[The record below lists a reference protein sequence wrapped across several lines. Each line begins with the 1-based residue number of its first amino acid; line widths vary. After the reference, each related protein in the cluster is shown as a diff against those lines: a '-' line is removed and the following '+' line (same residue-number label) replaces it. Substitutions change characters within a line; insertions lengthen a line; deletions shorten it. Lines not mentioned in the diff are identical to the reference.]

1 MLWRAL
7 GHVKNGFY
15 IDVGAQD
22 PLIDS
27 VSKTFYDQGWRGI
40 HVEAAHAYAN
50 RLRSA
55 RPDELVVHAA
65 VGKRHGTMA
74 FYEFPDTGLSTGDKS
89 IAQEHRSKGFRC
101 EETRVPCI
109 TLTDVFA
116 DAGEREVH
124 WLKIDVEGME
134 ADVLAG
140 WGKAPH
146 RPWIMVVES
155 TYPNSQICTHEAWEA
170 KLLKRGY
177 EFAYFDGLSRYYV
190 SHAHAEL
197 AQRFGSPPNC
207 FDDFHLAIST
217 PYSAL
222 ANQLLHK
229 NAHEHVVEVTAV
241 RERAAQELA
250 NIMGRLS
257 VVENESAQRERR
269 AEESARLASERK
281 QRLAQVEQEATRR
294 EQHIAQLIQHVA
306 EQERR
311 AAEQLSTLQARG
323 AQERMELQQAAFAE
337 VERMRLHAAEQ
348 ERWAAEQLF
357 ALDAKGAQ
365 DRKELQ
371 QAVLAEVE
379 RVRMHAAETE
389 RSAAEQ
395 LLALETRAAQD
406 RKELQQAALAEV
418 ERVRMHAAETERWA
432 AEQFLA
438 LETRAAQDRK
448 DLQQAASSE
457 IERAR
462 RDFEV
467 RAQALAQ
474 QIESIQ
480 QNRDKLAALLAK
492 REVESAEKLEL
503 VRSQSA
509 EEKASLIRAHHEL
522 ELRLNQRFAAR
533 EKESLAQ
540 KLEATLRSEEERAAL
555 LQVHQAEVRAIR
567 AAASEREKLLVRQ
580 SIEAHEDGA
589 RRAAEQSR
597 LHAEQHL
604 VLLGALQTE
613 RAQTSRMQAELHAAS
628 QTCAKLREALV
639 TTHQE
644 VRRLGGVNSEFTE
657 SRATGTSWP
666 VGTGEPVVARNI
678 EDLLALRERK
688 FVECAYRTL
697 LGRAADPQG
706 IDYYLGRLQSGFS
719 KLQILAQLRLGAEG
733 RAYAV
738 DLPGLDA
745 AVARERRRRLP
756 LIGPVVRS
764 FERARQ
770 GLTAKPRQELVPEQL
785 QALAGDLA
793 QVLLANTGDHPRVAQ
808 EGPVGSVLSRVKPA
822 DSRGAAAAPARAD
835 SQKGETRSQVEA
847 IQLAQLAPAAREIY
861 AQLDSALTTPE
872 WGVI

>member
-1 MLWRAL
+1 MEDRMSIVSYAQNFEDVMLWRAL

-389 RSAAEQ
+389 RS
-395 LLALETRAAQD
+395 
-406 RKELQQAALAEV
+406 
-418 ERVRMHAAETERWA
+418 A